1 MKGQSAIGL
10 FHANN
15 LLIAPLNMNRS
26 HCTKHFGHSVS
37 IPRAQPEFHY
47 MIHKGDSRLSTVA
60 RIIQFLGEGVITE
73 FVKAVKL

>member
-1 MKGQSAIGL
+1 
-10 FHANN
+10 
-15 LLIAPLNMNRS
+15 
-26 HCTKHFGHSVS
+26 
-37 IPRAQPEFHY
+37 